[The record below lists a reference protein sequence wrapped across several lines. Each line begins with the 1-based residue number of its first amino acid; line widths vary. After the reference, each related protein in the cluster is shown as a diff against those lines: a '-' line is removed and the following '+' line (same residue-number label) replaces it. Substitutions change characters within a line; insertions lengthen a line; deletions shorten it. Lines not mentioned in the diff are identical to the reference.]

1 VTNPNPHPGDATG
14 YGNIYTPHAGSMIIQ
29 VQREGGLA
37 NRTII
42 LGAQRVRLLRFF
54 MSRIGRVVLTLFAVS
69 WVFFAYQAVR
79 IPVLGMKIRGMEKDA
94 LRVDT
99 LQQMLSQLQRQYEQV
114 QLMLGAGTASTSD
127 AATPGAVQL
136 TVPTEWPLAI
146 PGYITR
152 GRTGP
157 NPYTDAHPGLDVAA
171 PIGTEI
177 RAAGGG
183 VVVEVK
189 EDVEYGLSV
198 RLAHPDGYETLYAH
212 ASKILVEEGN
222 RVTRGHVI
230 ALSGNTGRST
240 APHLHFEV
248 RRAGKV
254 LDPLQII
261 TKESR
266 NGNVQ

>member
-1 VTNPNPHPGDATG
+1 MTNPQPTDARG

-42 LGAQRVRLLRFF
+42 LGTRQVKLLRFF
-54 MSRIGRVVLTLFAVS
+54 MSRAGR
-69 WVFFAYQAVR
+69 
-79 IPVLGMKIRGMEKDA
+79 IVLGLLAASWAYFGIQSVRVPALTAEIRKMEKDA
-94 LRVDT
+94 LRLDT
-99 LQQMLSQLQRQYEQV
+99 LTRTLVQLQQQYDQV
-114 QLMLGAGTASTSD
+114 QLMLGATPAAGSASSPDSIRLT
-127 AATPGAVQL
+127 TP
-136 TVPTEWPLAI
+136 TMWPLTI
-146 PGYITR
+146 PGYVTR
-152 GRTGP
+152 GTTGP
-157 NPYTDAHPGLDVAA
+157 SAYTDAHPGLDIAA
-171 PIGTEI
+171 PLGTPI

-189 EDVEYGLSV
+189 EDAEYGLSI
-198 RLAHPDGYETLYAH
+198 RLAHLDGYETLYAH
-212 ASKILVEEGN
+212 ASKVLVEMGD
-222 RVTRGHVI
+222 RVPRGQVI
-230 ALSGNTGRST
+230 ALSGNSGRST

-254 LDPLQII
+254 LDPMQLI

>member
-1 VTNPNPHPGDATG
+1 MTNPQPTDSRG

-42 LGAQRVRLLRFF
+42 LGTRQVKLLRFF
-54 MSRIGRVVLTLFAVS
+54 MSRAGRIVLLLLAASWAYFGVQSVRVPVLTA
-69 WVFFAYQAVR
+69 Q
-79 IPVLGMKIRGMEKDA
+79 IRKMEKDA
-94 LRVDT
+94 LRLDT
-99 LQQMLSQLQRQYEQV
+99 LTRTLVQLQQQYDKV
-114 QLMLGAGTASTSD
+114 QLMLGATSTGANSPD
-127 AATPGAVQL
+127 SIRLTTPTL
-136 TVPTEWPLAI
+136 WPLAI
-146 PGYITR
+146 PGYVTR
-152 GRTGP
+152 GTTGP
-157 NPYTDAHPGLDVAA
+157 STYTDAHPGLDVAA
-171 PIGTEI
+171 PLGTPI

-189 EDVEYGLSV
+189 EDAEYGLSV
-198 RLAHPDGYETLYAH
+198 RLAHLDGYETLYAH
-212 ASKILVEEGN
+212 ASKVLVETGD
-222 RVTRGHVI
+222 RVPRGQVI
-230 ALSGNTGRST
+230 ALSGNSGRST

-254 LDPLQII
+254 LDPMQLI

>member
-1 VTNPNPHPGDATG
+1 MTNPQPTDARG

-42 LGAQRVRLLRFF
+42 LGTRQVKLLRFF
-54 MSRIGRVVLTLFAVS
+54 MSRVGRLVLALLAVS
-69 WVFFAYQAVR
+69 WAFFGIQSVR
-79 IPVLGMKIRGMEKDA
+79 VPVLTAEIRKMQKDA
-94 LRVDT
+94 LRLDT
-99 LQQMLSQLQRQYEQV
+99 LTRTLVQLQQQYDQV
-114 QLMLGAGTASTSD
+114 QLMLGATSTAGG
-127 AATPGAVQL
+127 AASPDSVRLTTP
-136 TVPTEWPLAI
+136 TVWPLAI
-146 PGYITR
+146 PGYVTR
-152 GRTGP
+152 GTTGS
-157 NPYTDAHPGLDVAA
+157 NTYTDAHPGLDVAA
-171 PIGTEI
+171 PLGTPI

-212 ASKILVEEGN
+212 ASKVLVEEGD

-230 ALSGNTGRST
+230 ALSGNSGRST

>member
-1 VTNPNPHPGDATG
+1 MTNPKPSDSRG

-42 LGAQRVRLLRFF
+42 LGTRQVRLLRFF
-54 MSRIGRVVLTLFAVS
+54 MSRTGRIVLAILAGSWAFFAFQTFRVPVLTAQIGKL
-69 WVFFAYQAVR
+69 
-79 IPVLGMKIRGMEKDA
+79 EKDGMR
-94 LRVDT
+94 LDT
-99 LQQMLSQLQRQYEQV
+99 LTLTLAQLQKQYDQV
-114 QLMLGAGTASTSD
+114 QVMLGATSKEAGASAPDSVPLTIPTS
-127 AATPGAVQL
+127 
-136 TVPTEWPLAI
+136 WPLAV
-146 PGYITR
+146 PGYVTR
-152 GRTGP
+152 GTAGP
-157 NPYTDAHPGLDVAA
+157 STYNDAHPGLDVAV
-171 PIGTEI
+171 PIGTPV

-189 EDVEYGLSV
+189 EDDEYGLSV
-198 RLAHPDGYETLYAH
+198 RVAHLDGYETLYAH
-212 ASKILVEEGN
+212 TSKVLVQAGD
-222 RVTRGHVI
+222 RVARGRTI
-230 ALSGNTGRST
+230 ALSGNSGRST

-254 LDPLQII
+254 LDPMQLI

>member
-1 VTNPNPHPGDATG
+1 MTNPQPTDARG

-42 LGAQRVRLLRFF
+42 LGTRQVKLLRFF
-54 MSRIGRVVLTLFAVS
+54 MSRAGRLFLVLLGASWIFFGFQSVRVPVLTAE
-69 WVFFAYQAVR
+69 
-79 IPVLGMKIRGMEKDA
+79 IRKMEKDA
-94 LRVDT
+94 LRLDT
-99 LQQMLSQLQRQYEQV
+99 LTRTLVQLQRQYDQV
-114 QLMLGAGTASTSD
+114 QLMLGAKASGTTGSQDSVA
-127 AATPGAVQL
+127 L
-136 TVPTEWPLAI
+136 TAPTTWPLAI
-146 PGYITR
+146 PGYVTR
-152 GRTGP
+152 GTTGA
-157 NPYTDAHPGLDVAA
+157 NTYTDAHPGLDVAA
-171 PIGTEI
+171 PLGTPI

-189 EDVEYGLSV
+189 EDEEYGLSV
-198 RLAHPDGYETLYAH
+198 RLAHLDGYETLYAH
-212 ASKILVEEGN
+212 ASKLLVNTGD
-222 RVTRGHVI
+222 RVPRGKVI
-230 ALSGNTGRST
+230 ALSGNSGRST

-254 LDPLQII
+254 LDPMQLI

>member
-1 VTNPNPHPGDATG
+1 
-14 YGNIYTPHAGSMIIQ
+14 MIIQ

-42 LGAQRVRLLRFF
+42 LGTRQVKLLRFF
-54 MSRIGRVVLTLFAVS
+54 MSRTGRIVLAILAASWAFFAVQT
-69 WVFFAYQAVR
+69 FR
-79 IPVLGMKIRGMEKDA
+79 IPSLTAEIGELQKDG
-94 LRVDT
+94 LRLDT
-99 LQQMLSQLQRQYEQV
+99 LTQTLVQLQRQYDQV
-114 QLMLGAGTASTSD
+114 QVMLGATSKEGNTSSPD
-127 AATPGAVQL
+127 SIPLTTP
-136 TVPTEWPLAI
+136 TTWPLAV

-152 GRTGP
+152 GTAGP
-157 NPYTDAHPGLDVAA
+157 STYTDAHPGLDVAV
-171 PIGTEI
+171 PIGTPV

-189 EDVEYGLSV
+189 EDAEYGLSI
-198 RLAHPDGYETLYAH
+198 RIAHLDGFETLYAH
-212 ASKILVEEGN
+212 TSKVLVQAGD
-222 RVTRGHVI
+222 RIPRGQVI
-230 ALSGNTGRST
+230 GLSGNSGRST

-254 LDPLQII
+254 LDPMQLI